1 MNHEGQLP
9 QDDRALL
16 SETTIIVHALDQW
29 SMLLG
34 RQFGPLSRP
43 QRRMLLALA
52 HHSEEGPM
60 RVSELADHL
69 GLSAAG
75 ATRMLDTLEGLG
87 YLTRFRARQVDQ
99 RQVYVQLTPAG
110 EQALAAANQVILQ
123 RVRDM
128 VERLTSTERATLA
141 VLLRKLVDPEQEKRQ
156 RLS

>member
-9 QDDRALL
+9 QGDSALL

-52 HHSEEGPM
+52 HRSEEEGPM

-87 YLTRFRARQVDQ
+87 YLMRFRARQVDQ

-141 VLLRKLVDPEQEKRQ
+141 VLLHKLIDPEQEES
-156 RLS
+156 L